1 MPGSLLLTPPECP
14 SLRLEMLGGRGRVRR
29 LRVIA
34 EKRNDPRDKPKDRFC
49 LTVFS
54 VSNRQLVH
62 PELRCHFHLGEA
74 EEQPALAEVHA

>member
-1 MPGSLLLTPPECP
+1 
-14 SLRLEMLGGRGRVRR
+14 MLGGRGRVRQV
-29 LRVIA
+29 RVVA